1 MKKPTQNLDNYR
13 RVSKPP
19 KAGDPIITANVTIVA
34 KTIPTSTNRIFIP
47 KFCTSQL
54 KIDWTKIR
62 KRFGRRL

>member
-19 KAGDPIITANVTIVA
+19 MAGDPIITASTTIIP
-34 KTIPTSTNRIFIP
+34 KPTPTITKRIFIP

-54 KIDWTKIR
+54 KIDWIKIR
-62 KRFGRRL
+62 KRFGRRF

>member
-1 MKKPTQNLDNYR
+1 
-13 RVSKPP
+13 VSKPP
-19 KAGDPIITANVTIVA
+19 KAGDPIITANVIIVP
-34 KTIPTSTNRIFIP
+34 KTMPTSTNRIFIP

>member
-19 KAGDPIITANVTIVA
+19 KAGDPIITAIVITLP
-34 KTIPTSTNRIFIP
+34 KRMPTSTKRLFIP

>member
-1 MKKPTQNLDNYR
+1 M
-13 RVSKPP
+13 PP
-19 KAGDPIITANVTIVA
+19 KPRSKGFAGEPIITAIVITTP
-34 KTIPTSTNRIFIP
+34 KRIPTTTNRIFIP

>member
-19 KAGDPIITANVTIVA
+19 KAGDPIITASTTI
-34 KTIPTSTNRIFIP
+34 IPKPTPTTTKRMFIP
-47 KFCTSQL
+47 KFCISQL